1 MDTEPYT
8 VTVTMR
14 IPGHASSSQLVKF
27 QFHRKGFPMSQVTA
41 SFQLFSVDGLQ
52 VAISLVGESDTPAK
66 WLDAHLSQFYSG
78 GYRNEPVE
86 GNLKPQI
93 VPIIGYVRTMVK
105 PLNSTEYKPALSL
118 FSPWGDFAAISVYPE
133 DMGSIPFKPQGK
145 VWDGGAFDR
154 KLVTERGYITACNLK
169 ILKEP
174 MLDFEGKPKLTEAGN
189 QKWRFVRVVEMDGQP
204 VGDASAKEE
213 PPVTPPVVKPEP
225 TKAAT
230 PEAGQKPADPNLEAK
245 KVIIKKFSP
254 IAKGHYGDATW
265 QAAVLRIGKVVAG
278 KEIAGLAELSVF
290 ELDKLAALIDL
301 DVLGVKIY
309 GNANDWYDALPVL
322 LTEFGKQTIY
332 ELSTAQIK
340 KMANAM
346 NDQDAAAVIPSGD
359 EDILF

>member
-1 MDTEPYT
+1 
-8 VTVTMR
+8 
-14 IPGHASSSQLVKF
+14 
-27 QFHRKGFPMSQVTA
+27 MSQVTA

-52 VAISLVGESDTPAK
+52 VAISLVGESETPAK
-66 WLDAHLSQFYSG
+66 WLDGQLSQFYSG

-93 VPIIGYVRTMVK
+93 VPIIGYVRTQAK
-105 PLNSTEYKPALSL
+105 PLNSNEYKPALSL

-133 DMGSIPFKPQGK
+133 DMTNIHFKPQGK

-154 KLVTERGYITACNLK
+154 KLVTERGYITACNMK

-189 QKWRFVRVVEMDGQP
+189 QKWRFVRVIEIDGQP
-204 VGDASAKEE
+204 VGDAPASVKEE
-213 PPVTPPVVKPEP
+213 PPVAQAVVKPEP
-225 TKAAT
+225 VKAAT
-230 PEAGQKPADPNLEAK
+230 TEAGQKPADPNLEAK
-245 KVIIKKFSP
+245 KTIIKKFSP